1 MEEKTINELIQQLT
15 QNLQNV
21 ESARQQVENSVKA
34 YNSLREEVSKYT
46 TELSFIAQNVR
57 TMISQ
62 LEEIKE
68 KFLGNIAAGIVEEI
82 HNAITTITHAI
93 ERISSQLSSLYDL
106 TDSKTELISNNVQQ
120 RADFIDSALSSI
132 RNEISTIDTK
142 VVSVKT
148 LLVKIETD
156 LQSVK
161 DEELKHYNAVVK
173 QLKEQEER
181 FNNEFN
187 VARKQNMVFSVVII
201 VLLLVLIGLLTY
213 FKGVI

>member
-21 ESARQQVENSVKA
+21 ESARQQVENTVKA

-82 HNAITTITHAI
+82 HKAVTTITHVI

-120 RADFIDSALSSI
+120 RAAFIDSTLSSI

-201 VLLLVLIGLLTY
+201 VLLLVSIGLLTY
-213 FKGVI
+213 FKGVF

>member
-21 ESARQQVENSVKA
+21 ESARQQVENTVKA

-68 KFLGNIAAGIVEEI
+68 KFLGNIAVGIVEEI
-82 HNAITTITHAI
+82 HKAVTTITHAI

-120 RADFIDSALSSI
+120 RADFIDSTLSSI

-201 VLLLVLIGLLTY
+201 VLLLVSIGLLTY
-213 FKGVI
+213 FKGVF